1 MKQAEHWVREI
12 AGWAYFF
19 MAIVALSLAVAW
31 LPPDDAFAGTLR
43 DVYVADVRTDQIG
56 KPEQRRECG
65 EVAYDQSKLVLFHHC
80 RGCVDGAEAAKSVRL
95 VAYAGTTQ
103 CRSDRSQPRHQRA
116 GSTWPLPG
124 VDGAEPS
131 LGG

>member
-1 MKQAEHWVREI
+1 
-12 AGWAYFF
+12 
-19 MAIVALSLAVAW
+19 MASVQRCG
-31 LPPDDAFAGTLR
+31 DAFAGTLR

-80 RGCVDGAEAAKSVRL
+80 RGSPTPGQHSAAATVPNRGITAQAPHGHSRGFV
-95 VAYAGTTQ
+95 
-103 CRSDRSQPRHQRA
+103 
-116 GSTWPLPG
+116 
-124 VDGAEPS
+124 GAEPS